1 MLAGLQRSMRE
12 HEGYYIFGAHH
23 QHFDNNI
30 LKEDDC
36 PLLQIILFSGKN
48 SEMDGAPSLT

>member
-48 SEMDGAPSLT
+48 SEIDGAPSLT